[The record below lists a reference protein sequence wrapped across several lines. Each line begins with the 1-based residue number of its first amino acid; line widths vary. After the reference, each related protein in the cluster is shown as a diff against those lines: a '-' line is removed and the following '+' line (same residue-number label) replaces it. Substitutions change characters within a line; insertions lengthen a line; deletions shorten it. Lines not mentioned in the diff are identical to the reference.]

1 MVQSGKLESMMMGVI
16 SLMVLTSFEV
26 VSSLPSSAYL
36 YNDLRTSSNRI
47 REIGNIPELRKLKND
62 NFVDEI
68 FPINFM
74 NVSYSYGNNP
84 NNKAV
89 SEINFEIKKGEKFA
103 IVGMNGAGKTT
114 LMEILLG
121 FRKDYIG
128 QILFNNQELK
138 LIPEDVLR
146 KKINYL
152 PSKPHFFSTTIRQ
165 NLLLAKNDAEDQTL
179 NEVLRE
185 LGLYDQRRLH
195 LDTYLDEFGKNFS
208 SGELQKLAIAQLLLL
223 DGDVI
228 ILDEP
233 YANLD
238 PISAY
243 EIDKIIKNIFI
254 DKSLLIITHNL
265 RNMEF
270 FDNIIVMDQGRICQ
284 LGNHR
289 SLQIQNGKYKALLD
303 SSNFY

>member
-1 MVQSGKLESMMMGVI
+1 
-16 SLMVLTSFEV
+16 
-26 VSSLPSSAYL
+26 
-36 YNDLRTSSNRI
+36 
-47 REIGNIPELRKLKND
+47 
-62 NFVDEI
+62 
-68 FPINFM
+68 
-74 NVSYSYGNNP
+74 
-84 NNKAV
+84 
-89 SEINFEIKKGEKFA
+89 
-103 IVGMNGAGKTT
+103 
-114 LMEILLG
+114 
-121 FRKDYIG
+121 
-128 QILFNNQELK
+128 
-138 LIPEDVLR
+138 
-146 KKINYL
+146 
-152 PSKPHFFSTTIRQ
+152 
-165 NLLLAKNDAEDQTL
+165 LLAKNDAEDQTL